1 MSKERNEI
9 CEYIKRNIICF
20 LTVISFFVIGY
31 DLTTEIAE
39 QKNEIE
45 FYTAILINSTN
56 PAKQIKIDSPKE
68 IQKAEHKLKYSN
80 TEALFSIELSE
91 TFQSRP
97 PPTA

>member
-1 MSKERNEI
+1 MSKQRNEI

-56 PAKQIKIDSPKE
+56 PAKQINIKVPIYRSENK
-68 IQKAEHKLKYSN
+68 HKLLFFNS
-80 TEALFSIELSE
+80 EVLFSSELSE

-97 PPTA
+97 PPSA